1 VTPRKVVSGRA
12 RSRAGAT
19 GHRVPAPR
27 RRLFVVVTGIVLVGA
42 VAAALVVWSA
52 PRLGLTSSIFTLD
65 WLGGPA
71 LVPALVTLTCAGEL
85 VAVRLRQSGAVEEL
99 TLFDAVVVVN
109 ALLLPPADAVLVS
122 TAGLLLAYCLR
133 RRAPVKSLFNLGMYA
148 AAASLLAFAVRVVAG
163 QPDGS
168 AFDGRLVAAVSVG
181 TLGFAVVN
189 LVCMAVVLVTVN
201 EAPLVEFLRRE
212 ARLSAL
218 MVVGS
223 VALASTAIVMA
234 LHAPAL
240 LPFAALPAAAL
251 TYAYRAA
258 AQEADERERSSR
270 LLTFSQLLAASPDRG
285 VAIDAFLRLTRDVF
299 AADEVLVIFTDG
311 AVIGVDRDAETGPQP
326 VPSTEAHRSLLQVP
340 VRGAVMMKRE
350 LPAGWAK
357 AALAPLEADGTRMG
371 AVVLAARR
379 RGNLG
384 ARDLTL
390 LMPLASALAVAL
402 RNGEHLS
409 QIVEQSGKLKAVVE
423 GSSDGILVL
432 SGNGLVQLWNPAV
445 ARLSGYAEPDA
456 LGKPLT
462 ALFDAHE
469 PDGSPADAFDKA
481 RHLMSPESP
490 HANVEL
496 EVMQPDGEMRSIRC
510 SHSGIFDDHGNLVRD
525 VVIVHDLTR
534 ERQVERLKADF
545 IATVSHEL
553 RTPVTPIKGYADM
566 LRKRGDSMT
575 PEKRAQCLDL
585 IADRAAHLA
594 RLVEDLLLASKMTRE
609 VEPAQ
614 QVVIGVADLAALT
627 RRSLEDFDSARERL
641 HLAVPA
647 LPLPVACD
655 EIRTVQVL
663 TNLISNALKYSL
675 VESPVEVRVEAR
687 NRTGMVSVADSG
699 RGLPADQL
707 EKIFDKFH
715 RVEDPMVMTTSGTGL
730 GLYIARNLAR
740 AMNGDIT
747 VRSRLG
753 VGSVFTVTL
762 PLAVSKVQA
771 ANHAA
776 ASPSHDGV
784 DALPHRQ

>member
-1 VTPRKVVSGRA
+1 
-12 RSRAGAT
+12 
-19 GHRVPAPR
+19 
-27 RRLFVVVTGIVLVGA
+27 
-42 VAAALVVWSA
+42 
-52 PRLGLTSSIFTLD
+52 
-65 WLGGPA
+65 
-71 LVPALVTLTCAGEL
+71 
-85 VAVRLRQSGAVEEL
+85 
-99 TLFDAVVVVN
+99 
-109 ALLLPPADAVLVS
+109 
-122 TAGLLLAYCLR
+122 
-133 RRAPVKSLFNLGMYA
+133 
-148 AAASLLAFAVRVVAG
+148 
-163 QPDGS
+163 
-168 AFDGRLVAAVSVG
+168 
-181 TLGFAVVN
+181 
-189 LVCMAVVLVTVN
+189 
-201 EAPLVEFLRRE
+201 
-212 ARLSAL
+212 
-218 MVVGS
+218 
-223 VALASTAIVMA
+223 MA

-240 LPFAALPAAAL
+240 LPFATLPAGAL
-251 TYAYRAA
+251 TYAYQAA

-270 LLTFSQLLAASPDRG
+270 LLTFSQLLAASPDRA
-285 VAIDAFLRLTRDVF
+285 VAIDAFLLLTRDVF
-299 AADEVLVIFTDG
+299 AADEALVIFTDG
-311 AVIGVDRDAETGPQP
+311 AVIGVDRDAAETGPQR
-326 VPSTEAHRSLLQVP
+326 VPSTAAHRALLQVP
-340 VRGAVMMKRE
+340 ARGAVILDRE

-402 RNGEHLS
+402 RNGDHVS

-423 GSSDGILVL
+423 GSNDGILVL
-432 SGNGLVQLWNPAV
+432 GGNGLVQLWNPAL

-456 LGKPLT
+456 LGRPLT
-462 ALFDAHE
+462 VLFDARE
-469 PDGSPADAFDKA
+469 PDGSPVNAFDKA
-481 RHLMSPESP
+481 RQLMSPESP
-490 HANVEL
+490 YANVEL
-496 EVMQPDGEMRSIRC
+496 EVMQPDGEMRQIRC
-510 SHSGIFDDHGNLVRD
+510 SHSGIFDDHGALVRD

-553 RTPVTPIKGYADM
+553 RTPVIPIKGYADM
-566 LRKRGDSMT
+566 LRQRGDSMT

-594 RLVEDLLLASKMTRE
+594 RLVEDLLLASKMTRA

-614 QVVIGVADLAALT
+614 QVVVGVADLAALA

-641 HLAVPA
+641 RLAVPA

-663 TNLISNALKYSL
+663 TNLISNALKYSPVESL
-675 VESPVEVRVEAR
+675 VEVTVEAR
-687 NRTGMVSVADSG
+687 NGTGTVSVADSG

-707 EKIFDKFH
+707 EKIFGKFH

-730 GLYIARNLAR
+730 GLYIARHLAR

-762 PLAVSKVQA
+762 PLA
-771 ANHAA
+771 
-776 ASPSHDGV
+776 ASGGLEAPSEG
-784 DALPHRQ
+784 LPGRVFGRARPEFGRERSPNGPA